1 VNIPF
6 VGFNLFFYLRKIQI
20 ESKIRTELLKP
31 HAKTKT
37 DVSFCFSRENIAEQL
52 TWLSK
57 REFLYCGQVYL
68 VNKVKYDGE
77 NLIYSCTLSN
87 ETANLIENLDNVC
100 ESAARQ
106 STDTQKA
113 SDNLNNFFNS
123 LFSSVVNS
131 SLTKPV
137 FVVQNSFSNLDF
149 NEIKAYYNVIDPPPK
164 V

>member
-1 VNIPF
+1 M
-6 VGFNLFFYLRKIQI
+6 QI
-20 ESKIRTELLKP
+20 ESKIKTELLKP
-31 HAKTKT
+31 HANAKT
-37 DVSFCFSRENIAEQL
+37 DVSFCFSRENIDEQL

-100 ESAARQ
+100 ESAAGR

-113 SDNLNNFFNS
+113 ADNLNNYFNS

-131 SLTKPV
+131 NLTKPV
-137 FVVQNSFSNLDF
+137 FVILNSFSNHDF
-149 NEIKAYYNVIDPPPK
+149 NEINAYYNVIVPPPK